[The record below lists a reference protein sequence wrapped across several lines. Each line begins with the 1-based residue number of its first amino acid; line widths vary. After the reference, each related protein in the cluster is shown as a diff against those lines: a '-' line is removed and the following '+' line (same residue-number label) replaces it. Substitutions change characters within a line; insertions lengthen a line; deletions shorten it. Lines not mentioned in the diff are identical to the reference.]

1 MKSILDNIGLHE
13 PNIIA
18 IEDMNFNLS
27 YGDLYI
33 NVMEVSE
40 IIKNF
45 SSRAIG
51 LYIDNST
58 LWIIISLAIQKAN
71 KAIVPIPPFFSP
83 LQIKHVINDC
93 GIDTIITDRQ
103 LTKEQFPP
111 LHKGNDY
118 QWRDKNYSCY
128 KIINQTLQNCN
139 LDEDISMV
147 TYTSGSTDQPKGVC
161 LSNKSLL
168 DVSESIANVLSPLSL
183 QRHLCLLPLS
193 TLLENIAG
201 VWAPF
206 ISGSSVITRPLHEIG
221 FSSSNKLDPKLFI
234 ACLNQYQPDS
244 IILLPEMLKLLVG
257 CAVSGI
263 SMPKSL
269 KFCAVGGAKVNR
281 SLIERA
287 HELNIPA
294 FEGYGLSEC
303 ASVVSLNTPDQNK
316 PGTSGKALPH
326 AKIRISPDN
335 EIEVAGSTL
344 YRYLNNNTCFKD
356 TYFPTGDLG
365 YIDDDGYLIIQ
376 GRKKNMFITSY
387 GRQVCPDWIENILT
401 SHPYISQASIYGE
414 ALPHNLCVI
423 VPTHKDVSIENLE
436 QAINMI
442 NEELPDYARINNFI
456 TANSAFTRENEL
468 LNMSGQLNREQIW
481 AKYIAKFDNND
492 INIYANSF

>member
-1 MKSILDNIGLHE
+1 MKSILENIGTHE
-13 PNIIA
+13 PNNIA
-18 IEDMNFNLS
+18 IEDSNLS
-27 YGDLYI
+27 LSYADLYK
-33 NVMEVSE
+33 NVIEVSE
-40 IIKNF
+40 IIKNI

-51 LYIDNST
+51 IYIDNSA

-71 KAIVPIPPFFSP
+71 KVIVPIPPFFSP

-93 GIDTIITDRQ
+93 SIDTIITDRQ
-103 LTKEQFPP
+103 LTNEQFPP
-111 LHKGNDY
+111 IHKDGDY
-118 QWRDKNYSCY
+118 QWHDKIYSCY
-128 KIINQTLQNCN
+128 KVINQTHQKCN
-139 LDEDISMV
+139 LDKDISMV

-161 LSNKSLL
+161 LSNDSLL
-168 DVSESIANVLSPLSL
+168 AVSVSIANVLSPLSL

-206 ISGSSVITRPLHEIG
+206 ISGSTVITRPLHEIG
-221 FSSSNKLDPKLFI
+221 FTSSNKLDPKIFI

-257 CAVSGI
+257 CAVSSS

-303 ASVVSLNTPDQNK
+303 ASVVSLNTPNQNK
-316 PGTSGKALPH
+316 SGTSGKALPH
-326 AKIRISPDN
+326 AKIRISSDN

-344 YRYLNNNTCFKD
+344 YRYLNNNTCYKD

-365 YIDDDGYLIIQ
+365 HLDDEGYLVIQ

-401 SHPYISQASIYGE
+401 NHAYIFQASIYGE
-414 ALPHNLCVI
+414 ALPHNICVI
-423 VPTHKDVSIENLE
+423 VPAHKDVSTKDLE
-436 QAINMI
+436 QVINLT
-442 NEELPDYARINNFI
+442 NKELPDYARIKSFI
-456 TANSAFTRENEL
+456 TATSAFTRENRL

-481 AKYIAKFDNND
+481 AKYIAKFDNNN
-492 INIYANSF
+492 INIYANSL